1 MLKVH
6 CIQLGLLPEGTDTAH
21 SHTTPHLSLLDTQ
34 LLCLNHKNCTGPRAS
49 MIFLYKCPSLSS
61 KYTHID
67 SIPSRSTW
75 QSAQRGPRLQLKR
88 RRPIRWVTDKSH
100 PLFST
105 YILACFG
112 EITVLHLRQK

>member
-34 LLCLNHKNCTGPRAS
+34 PLCLNHKNCTGPRAS

-75 QSAQRGPRLQLKR
+75 QSAQRGATPAAEKEA
-88 RRPIRWVTDKSH
+88 PDKM
-100 PLFST
+100 
-105 YILACFG
+105 G
-112 EITVLHLRQK
+112 DR